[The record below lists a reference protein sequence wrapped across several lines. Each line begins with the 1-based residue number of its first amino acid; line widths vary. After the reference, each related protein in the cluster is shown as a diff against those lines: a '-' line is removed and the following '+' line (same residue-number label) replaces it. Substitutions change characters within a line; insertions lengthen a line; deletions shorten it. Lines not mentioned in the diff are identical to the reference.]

1 MLWVESMREPQA
13 EKTPGELP
21 LEFGYRS
28 PNNSGYDNE
37 AKKKEVKA
45 VSLDG
50 ECRRREVRVNT
61 EEAMFMGG

>member
-1 MLWVESMREPQA
+1 MNLRQRKIPENFLS
-13 EKTPGELP
+13 
-21 LEFGYRS
+21 
-28 PNNSGYDNE
+28 NSVTVRQIIQVM
-37 AKKKEVKA
+37 AMKQKKEVKA